1 LDAVVRAPGERRSR
15 SRWNEWPAAVSES
28 IVIGGAEA
36 NAGWHVEVDDAMAD
50 TEDDAVEACLAEV
63 ELAVDVEDEAHD
75 VELAAVV
82 EDEVGAE
89 ELDTDVKQR
98 GGHR

>member
-1 LDAVVRAPGERRSR
+1 
-15 SRWNEWPAAVSES
+15 
-28 IVIGGAEA
+28 
-36 NAGWHVEVDDAMAD
+36 MAD
-50 TEDDAVEACLAEV
+50 AEDDAAEASSAEV
-63 ELAVDVEDEAHD
+63 ELTVDVEDEAHD